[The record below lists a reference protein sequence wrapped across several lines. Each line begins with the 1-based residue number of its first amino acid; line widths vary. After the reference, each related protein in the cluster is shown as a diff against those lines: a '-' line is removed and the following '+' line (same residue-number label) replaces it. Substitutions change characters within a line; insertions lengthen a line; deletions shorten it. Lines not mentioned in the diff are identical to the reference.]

1 MSSLLENIQQLLE
14 YTEQKTLLYVE
25 DDPFVRVSMVE
36 MLESLFRAS
45 NITIATDGE
54 QGLEAYQNYYRQTNS
69 YYDIIITDISM
80 PRLNGDK
87 MSKIILSLNSKQLI
101 ILMTAYNQIDSLDTL
116 QNSGVNIIQK
126 PLVLQ
131 ELLEVITSVIIK

>member
-80 PRLNGDK
+80 PRLNGD
-87 MSKIILSLNSKQLI
+87 M
-101 ILMTAYNQIDSLDTL
+101 
-116 QNSGVNIIQK
+116 
-126 PLVLQ
+126 
-131 ELLEVITSVIIK
+131 ITSVIIK